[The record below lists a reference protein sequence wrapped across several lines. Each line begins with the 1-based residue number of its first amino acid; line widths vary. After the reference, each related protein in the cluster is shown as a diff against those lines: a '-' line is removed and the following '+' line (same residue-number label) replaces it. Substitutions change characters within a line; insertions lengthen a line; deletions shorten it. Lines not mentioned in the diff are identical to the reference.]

1 MFSDFG
7 WTSNAMRTAELHSG
21 LNYDTF
27 VYLFDHRMGSESYR
41 PSELDRAGTNQAIAF
56 LFGIPFY
63 GKSTIGT
70 IFDSI
75 VWSPEE
81 KTLSCSMMTYFANFI
96 NYG

>member
-1 MFSDFG
+1 MTPSCIYSTIEWALSHIDRQSL
-7 WTSNAMRTAELHSG
+7 TERALIKQLHFYSG
-21 LNYDTF
+21 NFTENLYFFTQHF
-27 VYLFDHRMGSESYR
+27 R
-41 PSELDRAGTNQAIAF
+41 
-56 LFGIPFY
+56 IPFY